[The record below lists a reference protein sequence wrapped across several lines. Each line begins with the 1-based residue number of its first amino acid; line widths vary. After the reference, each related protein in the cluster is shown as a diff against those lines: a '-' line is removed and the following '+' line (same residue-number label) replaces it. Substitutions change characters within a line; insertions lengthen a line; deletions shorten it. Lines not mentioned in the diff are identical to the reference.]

1 MLLNQIY
8 FTCLILNLTIDDN
21 HCCHFSVSL
30 APHVDFA
37 SYVHQYFKSG
47 YLIYQDSG
55 NVAKVCADHLKKI
68 HANNTILNRLGESM
82 CSMLEYEEMLKIEII
97 TDAVQI
103 PQKTTYVD
111 MDTPLDNTF
120 ATSPC
125 DERLV
130 PVEIFHL
137 NEFM

>member
-1 MLLNQIY
+1 M
-8 FTCLILNLTIDDN
+8 
-21 HCCHFSVSL
+21 SL